1 MHLLAGAKE
10 NDVILQKNTSFIL
23 SLFYAFLIR
32 QLVVTLL
39 SNSHARIKQPR
50 EKKKEKEKL
59 NR

>member
-23 SLFYAFLIR
+23 SLFYSFLIR
-32 QLVVTLL
+32 NWLSPSSQTLMPEA
-39 SNSHARIKQPR
+39 SNLER
-50 EKKKEKEKL
+50 KKKEKEKL